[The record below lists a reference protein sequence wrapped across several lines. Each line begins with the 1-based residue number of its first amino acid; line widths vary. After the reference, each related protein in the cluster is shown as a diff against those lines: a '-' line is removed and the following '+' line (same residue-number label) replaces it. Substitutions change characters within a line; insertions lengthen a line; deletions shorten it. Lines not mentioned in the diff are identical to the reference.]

1 MNLTVKTLKGEKFV
15 VEAEASNTIAEV
27 KAIIET
33 ARTDM
38 KAAGMKLIH
47 SGKILKDADTV
58 EACNIKPTDFLVVM
72 LTKAKKQAA
81 APAPAPVAAPAPA
94 AAATNTATTTSTS
107 TTTATTTTTTTAT
120 ESASSTT
127 TTAASTAATAAT
139 ATSSEFPAEVVAGL
153 TGMGF
158 PQDMALA
165 CLRAAQ
171 GNPDVA
177 VEYLTNGIP
186 DAAAAVAAST
196 SSTSAAAPAAA
207 ASSSSS
213 SDPLAALRAHPQL
226 NQLRRLVQTNPQ
238 ALQAVLSQIG
248 QQQPELLQAINANQA
263 GFLELM
269 NEPVVEDAAPSNA
282 AAAAAV
288 PPSGAGAGAGIAGL
302 PGMGMGG
309 MPNPADMARMLAG
322 LSEPEINQMAGVMG
336 LTPQQLMATAQAI
349 GNMPPEQFQQHM
361 MQAMQQGGMGGMG
374 GGAGMPGQHV
384 VRLTDEEMASVDRL
398 TEMGFDRT
406 EAVQAFLACDKN
418 EALAANLLMDSMND
432 GGFGGG
438 FGGGSGGGGNPEG
451 PGDGDDMYD

>member
-94 AAATNTATTTSTS
+94 AATTTTTS
-107 TTTATTTTTTTAT
+107 ATTTTSSTTAT

-127 TTAASTAATAAT
+127 TTAASTAAA

-196 SSTSAAAPAAA
+196 SSTSAATAPAAA
-207 ASSSSS
+207 SSS

-269 NEPVVEDAAPSNA
+269 NEPVVEDSASAAS
-282 AAAAAV
+282 AV
-288 PPSGAGAGAGIAGL
+288 PPSGTAGTTSASAGIGGL
-302 PGMGMGG
+302 PGMGGMGG

-361 MQAMQQGGMGGMG
+361 MQAMQQGGMGGGPG
-374 GGAGMPGQHV
+374 GGGGGMPGQHV

-438 FGGGSGGGGNPEG
+438 FGGSGGGGNPEG

>member
-1 MNLTVKTLKGEKFV
+1 
-15 VEAEASNTIAEV
+15 
-27 KAIIET
+27 
-33 ARTDM
+33 M

-72 LTKAKKQAA
+72 ITKAKKQAA
-81 APAPAPVAAPAPA
+81 PAPAPAPVAAPAPA
-94 AAATNTATTTSTS
+94 ASTS
-107 TTTATTTTTTTAT
+107 ET
-120 ESASSTT
+120 
-127 TTAASTAATAAT
+127 TAAT
-139 ATSSEFPAEVVAGL
+139 ATATATESSASTTTTSTTSEFPAEVVAGL

-158 PQDMALA
+158 PEDMALA

-171 GNPDVA
+171 GNPNVA

-186 DAAAAVAAST
+186 DAAAAVAAAAST
-196 SSTSAAAPAAA
+196 SSSTTAGAATT
-207 ASSSSS
+207 SSSS

-269 NEPVVEDAAPSNA
+269 NEPVVEDSAGSAPVPASNNNA
-282 AAAAAV
+282 ANNPAV
-288 PPSGAGAGAGIAGL
+288 AGL

-322 LSEPEINQMAGVMG
+322 LSEPEINQMAAVMG
-336 LTPQQLMATAQAI
+336 LSPQQLMATAQAI

-361 MQAMQQGGMGGMG
+361 MQAMQQGGGGAAGAGAGMG
-374 GGAGMPGQHV
+374 GGMPGQHV
-384 VRLTDEEMASVDRL
+384 VRLSEEEMASVDRL

-418 EALAANLLMDSMND
+418 EALAANLLMDSMNE

-438 FGGGSGGGGNPEG
+438 FSGGSGGGGDPEG
-451 PGDGDDMYD
+451 PGDGGDDMYD